1 MKKNSIFSGVQPS
14 GELTIGNYLG
24 AIKNWVTLQDDYKCY
39 YCIVDQHAITVPQV
53 PKDLRRMSLE
63 VLAKYIA
70 SGIDEEKSCIFIQSH
85 VPEHVQL
92 MWVLNSITYMGEL
105 SRMTQYKDKSQKKA
119 ENLNSSLFTYPV
131 LMAADILLYGTNL
144 VPVGEDQRQHLEIAR
159 DLAERFNNKYSDTFA
174 IPEIYIS
181 KQSARIMSLQD
192 PTKKISKSD
201 ENKNAYISMVEEDD
215 VINSKIKKAVTDSV
229 GVIAYND
236 EQLAIKNLINIYS
249 SYSNKTPQEIVDI
262 YEGKSYAV
270 FKSDLTQIVIEGI
283 KPIREKYKDLM
294 NNKDHLE
301 KIYKKGAE
309 EARYSARK
317 MMKKV
322 YRKVGFVEYE

>member
-1 MKKNSIFSGVQPS
+1 MEKNIIFSGVQPS

-192 PTKKISKSD
+192 PTKKMSKSD

-215 VINSKIKKAVTDSV
+215 IINSKIKKAVTDSA

-249 SYSNKTPQEIVDI
+249 SYSNKTPQEIVDM